1 MGKNKDYIYYGLFL
15 SETCKLQIERQI
27 ERMDGYNKLF
37 ETRGKLYL
45 DHCTLLHCSQENKFP
60 EIKKEIVELESR
72 GFERYSAVMMK
83 VTHIGYLA
91 NKVMAIKVDPFDFPC
106 ANENPH
112 ITVCTFGDGKP
123 VDSNKIEVWDE
134 FTEPFII
141 YGAFSVM
148 KPNR

>member
-37 ETRGKLYL
+37 ETRGRLYL

-72 GFERYSAVMMK
+72 GFER
-83 VTHIGYLA
+83 
-91 NKVMAIKVDPFDFPC
+91 
-106 ANENPH
+106 
-112 ITVCTFGDGKP
+112 
-123 VDSNKIEVWDE
+123 
-134 FTEPFII
+134 
-141 YGAFSVM
+141 
-148 KPNR
+148 